1 MAMFDDL
8 VEATPETEAD
18 TVKQNLFATE
28 DIQPAHEAEVV
39 NIADSFKTSP
49 EFVRTSFADFQKK
62 HLQPKPEEI
71 DALSVT
77 NPKTTSYMAQSPSM
91 TALMK
96 DKIPQMKSI
105 EDTISEYGFLAK
117 SYKALNAGT
126 ASAIS
131 GILKFPK
138 LGYDVVANTIVNPIG
153 EKLGFDPVKSEQYFQ
168 GGMLNETIKLF
179 DDIAQ
184 SESGKVVELQDSILD
199 QASKGNYEGAAKS
212 IYYSTLQSMP
222 NTLTAIVSTM
232 AGNPAYGLASIFA
245 SASGSKY
252 EENLKLQ
259 KERKAAT
266 PEELANK
273 PQISDN
279 EAILNAVSSGS
290 IEVVTERLFGAFN
303 GLKKSITPMVK
314 ILTKEA
320 GAEST
325 KQILKQTLK
334 TMASSSAEEGFE
346 EVLASGSND
355 FADYMMD
362 VNPDALQMK
371 GFVKRMVESGI
382 VGASSGGF
390 MTSPAALGLAYQQKR
405 SIKQAQ
411 LNRDTLLAMGPKFN
425 DPKFKEGLPK
435 ANRDF
440 VAHTT
445 KGTPLENVGV
455 KIGVF
460 DAYFQEKKLDPA
472 QAAAEMG
479 VSKEYD
485 QAKAT
490 GDIVQIPITNW
501 AERVVGTEVERG
513 LIDDIKLKREA
524 DYDLSV
530 NEAKEEKAKSVEQ
543 FNELQAQE
551 EKQKTIEQSTNEVS
565 RDLENKLSNVG
576 MYAKDEAKAMAFATA
591 QGYRV
596 RSENVYAGRDPL
608 EVYKTEGLKVLGF
621 ENTPGGLNALKQ
633 ESSAPPFFAKSI
645 QLVEQKVGNSA
656 TVEQVNGVL
665 KDIKPDERKWMGI
678 DTFLKGKEKVSKQEL
693 LDYLRANQLQIEEI
707 TKGYTSKGQYP
718 KVKGEAKFSQYQLP
732 GGDNYREVLFRMP
745 EARQDITEL
754 PEGWSVKA
762 EKVRLGGSEKFSD
775 GFVVYDNE
783 GDKRSGNKTAEGAV
797 ARALE
802 TLNQA
807 NRRGDINDGKTY
819 KSSHFDETNI
829 LAHTRLNDRV
839 DADGKR
845 VLFVEEIQSDW
856 HQAGRKKGYKGDVV
870 VDVDALETKR
880 EKLAEEYNKIGKQ
893 ENVSIK
899 IGDVTRQGE
908 NQNIPETMQAL
919 VKQYD
924 ETWAA
929 EKAANNS
936 LPDAPFRKTWHEFVL
951 KRLIREAAEKG
962 YDKIAWTTGEQQ
974 AERYDLSKQ
983 VDEIKVRKNQ
993 NGTFEFEVIKDKEK
1007 VLVKSQVSEAD
1018 LENHIGK
1025 DLAQKATKQEL
1036 GSGFNSYKG
1045 ENLKVGGEGMKG
1057 FYDKILVDY
1066 ANKFGKKYGAKV
1078 EDAKIN
1084 AESALTENI
1093 SYSDSEGKYEDAAA
1107 VFNAADEK
1115 GWNVTEQTQ
1124 AEDVGNAMNDDGLD
1138 FEEAMLLHGSP
1149 LLAEKLGVEVKRLS
1163 PMPTVHSLPIT
1174 PELRNAALS
1183 EGFALFQADKT
1194 KQVRGFFDPVAK
1206 LIGLVK
1212 KNANLTTFMHE
1223 GGHVW
1228 LDQMAQDYKY
1238 LKSQTELNPKQEAYL
1253 ERAETVLK
1261 YLEVKSFEEIKTEHH
1276 EKWAR
1281 SFEAYLLEG
1290 KAPSE
1295 RLLKAFKAFETWF
1308 LDIYKSIRGLEAEA
1322 GTKIELNPEIRD
1334 VFDRLLATDE
1344 EIQKAQKQYTPLF
1357 KDAIKAGMS
1366 KELANKWYKVSSE
1379 AGEAAS
1385 ALVTKPVMADYQK
1398 KQTALYKEERSKVK
1412 ADLLETL
1419 LEMPEQKALTAI
1431 ETDEQIKSM
1440 PVEIQ
1445 AETFGYPVN
1454 DFKKIMDQ
1462 ARFDRTEGVNDLAD
1476 AEMERRHPDSINE
1489 LEEAAVEAVHN
1500 DKKAEQIRI
1509 EAEFLAEKLSDK
1521 AIAKR
1526 LIERLPNSKI
1536 LKEEAIHRIALKNV
1550 EDIKPYVFE
1559 RAERAASKEAADAF
1573 KKTEGKGVAETEE
1586 LLQKAFD
1593 AKRREL
1599 LNHEMF
1605 KASIEAQKF
1614 VEKKVKEYKKLSK
1627 SDEKI
1632 SAVRDIDYVNA
1643 ARAVL
1648 ANYGITRAEKTAEEY
1663 LDKVKRYEPK
1673 RYEGLINI
1681 VKSASDGA
1689 DLYKK
1694 VSFNKFN
1701 QMTRAVDALW
1711 SLSKSTEQQTID
1723 GVKMKR
1729 EEVVKSLVDRSTDWV
1744 KSKASEAKYA
1754 STKAKHGGFKV
1765 FGMGIKAALTRIEPW
1780 VDFMDNGNPNGIF
1793 RKAIWAPVYDA
1804 SVKYDLKKNEVMT
1817 NFKDKLHAYAKDFNK
1832 NPIAAGELLTN
1843 EDGKQLPFEFANK
1856 LELMMAI
1863 LHRGNQSNLS
1873 KLLRGYGWGSEFDG
1887 VLDTSNWD
1895 AFEKRMIKEGVLT
1908 KADYDFAQGVWDMM
1922 ESFKTDLQKTHKEL
1936 EGYYFEEVT
1945 ATEFKNEFGTY
1956 KGGYI
1961 PAKIDTK
1968 NVTDFKK
1975 LEEIDIFEKNNPSMA
1990 FPTAGAGALKTRNEA
2005 FAKRLSLDMNLLG
2018 AHIDWALR
2026 YTYFEPRVQEV
2037 SRLLNDNTFKEE
2049 LKRIDPNIKEALESW
2064 LTRTAQQTVVV
2075 PGNNTLVKA
2084 IDPAARYLRTSA
2096 AMQVMFGNIS
2106 NTVQQFTGLVVA
2118 MSKVKP
2124 RYVISGF
2131 SHWLTSFSREG
2142 NTSVTDMINK
2152 SEYMKSVQGTNIF
2165 EIQGAINELLA
2176 NPNAFQKAQDFA
2188 VKHTYI
2194 LQSAAQNIV
2203 NTSVWW
2209 GAYEQAIAK
2218 GLDENTAVQEADSTV
2233 RLTQGTNK
2241 AIDIAAFEVGSPT
2254 YRMFIQFAGYFN
2266 MLANLNVGE
2275 AGKIVNDV
2283 GVRKGGGRLF
2293 YLYMTGFMLPAFM
2306 SEVMMQAMAGKG
2318 FDADDDDEYM
2328 DDFLAMFAGSQFKTT
2343 TAMVPALGNFGTAAY
2358 NKVFTDKIYDDRV
2371 NMGLAISTLETLT
2384 DFPINLYKDIKNE
2397 SVDTARTTKDFMSFI
2412 GNLSQTP
2419 LGALGKPTKYL
2430 IDVSKGDV
2438 QPTGPVDFTRG
2449 IFTGKKGERNR

>member
-551 EKQKTIEQSTNEVS
+551 EKQKTIEESTREIS
-565 RDLENKLSNVG
+565 KDLETKLSNNG
-576 MYAKDEAKAMAFATA
+576 IYAKDQAKAMAFTMAES
-591 QGYRV
+591 YRV
-596 RSENVYAGRDPL
+596 RSEEVYAGRDPL

-621 ENTPGGLNALKQ
+621 ENTPEGMQGFEQASPQDKAAYNKANDARISLKN
-633 ESSAPPFFAKSI
+633 EIVDLMEANNDYLGF
-645 QLVEQKVGNSA
+645 NSA
-656 TVEQVNGVL
+656 SEA
-665 KDIKPDERKWMGI
+665 I
-678 DTFLKGKEKVSKQEL
+678 
-693 LDYLRANQLQIEEI
+693 AEI
-707 TKGYTSKGQYP
+707 TK
-718 KVKGEAKFSQYQLP
+718 
-732 GGDNYREVLFRMP
+732 N
-745 EARQDITEL
+745 
-754 PEGWSVKA
+754 
-762 EKVRLGGSEKFSD
+762 GS
-775 GFVVYDNE
+775 G
-783 GDKRSGNKTAEGAV
+783 
-797 ARALE
+797 
-802 TLNQA
+802 
-807 NRRGDINDGKTY
+807 
-819 KSSHFDETNI
+819 
-829 LAHTRLNDRV
+829 
-839 DADGKR
+839 
-845 VLFVEEIQSDW
+845 
-856 HQAGRKKGYKGDVV
+856 
-870 VDVDALETKR
+870 
-880 EKLAEEYNKIGKQ
+880 
-893 ENVSIK
+893 
-899 IGDVTRQGE
+899 
-908 NQNIPETMQAL
+908 
-919 VKQYD
+919 
-924 ETWAA
+924 
-929 EKAANNS
+929 S
-936 LPDAPFRKTWHEFVL
+936 L
-951 KRLIREAAEKG
+951 
-962 YDKIAWTTGEQQ
+962 
-974 AERYDLSKQ
+974 
-983 VDEIKVRKNQ
+983 
-993 NGTFEFEVIKDKEK
+993 
-1007 VLVKSQVSEAD
+1007 
-1018 LENHIGK
+1018 
-1025 DLAQKATKQEL
+1025 DLA
-1036 GSGFNSYKG
+1036 G
-1045 ENLKVGGEGMKG
+1045 
-1057 FYDKILVDY
+1057 
-1066 ANKFGKKYGAKV
+1066 KV
-1078 EDAKIN
+1078 ELAAKIN
-1084 AESALTENI
+1084 DYIANDKE
-1093 SYSDSEGKYEDAAA
+1093 A
-1107 VFNAADEK
+1107 VAIRSKFKETKKSKNETK
-1115 GWNVTEQTQ
+1115 
-1124 AEDVGNAMNDDGLD
+1124 
-1138 FEEAMLLHGSP
+1138 
-1149 LLAEKLGVEVKRLS
+1149 K
-1163 PMPTVHSLPIT
+1163 
-1174 PELRNAALS
+1174 
-1183 EGFALFQADKT
+1183 QADRT

-1261 YLEVKSFEEIKTEHH
+1261 YLEVKSFDEIKTEHH

-1322 GTKIELNPEIRD
+1322 GTKIELNAEIRD

-1956 KGGYI
+1956 RGGYI
-1961 PAKIDTK
+1961 PAKVDTK